1 MKVKEF
7 NKFYKELET
16 TDIVNDIVLN
26 TNMWIWLSLTEKQL
40 QKVYE
45 LMVSKGSKV
54 LRDINNREYVLLKN
68 DTKIYNMRSDK

>member
-68 DTKIYNMRSDK
+68 DTKIYNMGSDK